1 MNKSI
6 KEHKISYSTYVPII
20 LGVLA
25 GCLCFFIMM
34 LYNPDAFRKY
44 GLEDYKI
51 SVLLDLP
58 VFYLAIYVL
67 KKRVGQLLFFIILA
81 ILFSYSIAAT
91 CYCFFFGIYYGI
103 VVCNLF
109 VKFGINGL
117 VYGEA
122 CFFPHY
128 LIYFLTIYLVGRW
141 FYAESTAIYSHT
153 NVNKLQKL
161 FKYFVIFFA
170 IIIAIIW
177 EIKFQKNIL
186 NYFYQYLV

>member
-1 MNKSI
+1 MNKSM
-6 KEHKISYSTYVPII
+6 EEQKISYCTYVSAIV
-20 LGVLA
+20 GVVA
-25 GCLCFFIMM
+25 GCLFFFLMM
-34 LYNPDAFRKY
+34 MYNPERVMEY

-51 SVLLDLP
+51 GGVIDLP
-58 VFYLAIYVL
+58 IFYLAIYVL
-67 KKRVGQLLFFIILA
+67 KRRVGQLLLFILLA
-81 ILFSYSIAAT
+81 VIFSYFVAAT
-91 CYCFFFGIYYGI
+91 CYCFFFGIYYGV
-103 VVCNLF
+103 VVCNLL

-117 VYGEA
+117 LYGTA

-141 FYAESTAIYSHT
+141 FCVMTSANYPYT

-161 FKYFVIFFA
+161 IKYFVIFFV